1 MNLQLIFSASHILD
15 IDGPLHFR
23 DFYFVDGAFRKLDRF
38 FKHRITACNIQKIMS
53 RVMSKPTF
61 CICENKDAEAVK
73 LISAFVF
80 ALFYFLNPKSQASTI
95 FCSYTAWYVSDQV
108 GNQNVCFLM
117 TRLNYCF
124 LTVLKRNLSIIYV
137 IFRLLPNCQ
146 LSPFP

>member
-23 DFYFVDGAFRKLDRF
+23 AIHVFILSTVLFANWIAFLNTELLHVT
-38 FKHRITACNIQKIMS
+38 FKKNMS

-80 ALFYFLNPKSQASTI
+80 ALFYFLNPKFQASTI
-95 FCSYTAWYVSDQV
+95 FCSYTAWYVSDEV
-108 GNQNVCFLM
+108 GNQNVCILM
-117 TRLNYCF
+117 TRLNYCLF
-124 LTVLKRNLSIIYV
+124 
-137 IFRLLPNCQ
+137 
-146 LSPFP
+146 